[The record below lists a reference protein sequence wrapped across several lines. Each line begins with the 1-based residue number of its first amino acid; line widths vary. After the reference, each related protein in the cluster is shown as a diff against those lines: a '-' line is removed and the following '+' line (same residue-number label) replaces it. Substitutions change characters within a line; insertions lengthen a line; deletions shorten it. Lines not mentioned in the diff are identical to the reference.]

1 MSCYQYGRPA
11 DRRQGWHTTNGAIP
25 SLFFCLSEPL
35 LPRRAP
41 RSGEG
46 RLSIGQTNNIKKGE
60 HINTGPASN
69 KKGKK
74 YDSATLIGNIK
85 NENIVNI
92 EYIFFIFKGTFWV
105 CIHDLLK
112 INVEVWRVIYFIS
125 EPARGSLHVLA
136 IWNSQKWYF
145 SYFLIFCFVS

>member
-69 KKGKK
+69 KTGKNRIWQHKKWK
-74 YDSATLIGNIK
+74 YC
-85 NENIVNI
+85 
-92 EYIFFIFKGTFWV
+92 EYWVYFFIFKGTFWV